1 MIYQIKNRYY
11 IRVAPMKY
19 TEVNFVLKNNDVV
32 IQPTENRLISNQDMV
47 IKEINFQN
55 EKEKIKAD
63 LLKKDEVVKAPTSR
77 TSKYRRHT

>member
-19 TEVNFVLKNNDVV
+19 TEVKFVLEKDEV
-32 IQPTENRLISNQDMV
+32 IIEITGNKLISNADME
-47 IKEINFQN
+47 IKEINFQQ
-55 EKEKIKAD
+55 EREKIKAD

-77 TSKYRRHT
+77 TSKYRRHA